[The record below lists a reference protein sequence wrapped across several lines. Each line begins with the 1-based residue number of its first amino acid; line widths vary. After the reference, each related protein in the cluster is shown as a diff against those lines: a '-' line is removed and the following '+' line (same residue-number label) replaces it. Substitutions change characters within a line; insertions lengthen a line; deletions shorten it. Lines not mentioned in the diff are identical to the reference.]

1 MGSSIS
7 AKNYF
12 ALTRFKDAAAAVLLG
27 LMTLMPLAGSAF
39 ADGVGLPTNVCH
51 DFCGPQQQQMWARF
65 EQGQSPDLAVL
76 PRVYAGVCHVLGHN
90 INPERE
96 HHVGFIIDNFIVD
109 NSTVNNSGGHQLR
122 LRFSFFT
129 AMQPYD
135 ELDAAQA
142 RENFND
148 PVLPLSVHDGYAYAE
163 VSDRRFYARYWF
175 RRERERMLLVS
186 YFGDRVTIL
195 CDAAANRYR

>member
-1 MGSSIS
+1 MGSSIG
-7 AKNYF
+7 AKNYL
-12 ALTRFKDAAAAVLLG
+12 ALTRFKNAAAAILFG
-27 LMTLMPLAGSAF
+27 LTTIMLLAGSAF

-51 DFCGPQQQQMWARF
+51 DFCGPRQQQLWARF
-65 EQGQSPDLAVL
+65 EQGQSPDLTVL

-90 INPERE
+90 INPDRE
-96 HHVGFIIDNFIVD
+96 HHVGFMIDNFIID
-109 NSTVNNSGGHQLR
+109 NSMADNSGRHNLR

-129 AMQPYD
+129 ATQPYD

>member
-7 AKNYF
+7 AKNHL

-27 LMTLMPLAGSAF
+27 LMILMPLAGSAF

-51 DFCGPQQQQMWARF
+51 DFCGPRQQQLWARF

-96 HHVGFIIDNFIVD
+96 HHVGFIIDN
-109 NSTVNNSGGHQLR
+109 STVNNSGDRHQLR

-163 VSDRRFYARYWF
+163 VSDRRFFARYWF
-175 RRERERMLLVS
+175 RRDRERERMLLVS

>member
-12 ALTRFKDAAAAVLLG
+12 TLTRLKNAAAAVLLG

-96 HHVGFIIDNFIVD
+96 HHVGFMID
-109 NSTVNNSGGHQLR
+109 NSTVNNSGDRHQLR

-142 RENFND
+142 RESFND

-163 VSDRRFYARYWF
+163 VSDRRFFARYWL

-195 CDAAANRYR
+195 CDAAANRY

>member
-1 MGSSIS
+1 MGSSIG
-7 AKNYF
+7 AKNHL
-12 ALTRFKDAAAAVLLG
+12 ALTRFKDAAAVLLG
-27 LMTLMPLAGSAF
+27 LMTLAGSAH

-96 HHVGFIIDNFIVD
+96 HHVGFMIDNSTINNSTVD
-109 NSTVNNSGGHQLR
+109 NSGDRHQLR

-163 VSDRRFYARYWF
+163 VSDRRFFARYWF
-175 RRERERMLLVS
+175 RRDRERERMLLVS

-195 CDAAANRYR
+195 CDAAANRY